1 MTMLDMEVKPMQQVH
16 EQNSQQPHSKLTSSI
31 LCTVICYSYKKHVIV
46 NYSGECALLPDS
58 LLEL

>member
-1 MTMLDMEVKPMQQVH
+1 MQQVH